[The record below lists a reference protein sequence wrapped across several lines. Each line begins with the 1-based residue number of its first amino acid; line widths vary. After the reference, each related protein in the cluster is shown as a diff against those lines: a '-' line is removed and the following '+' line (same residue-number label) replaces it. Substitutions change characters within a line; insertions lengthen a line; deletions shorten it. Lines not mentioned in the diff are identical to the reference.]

1 MPLDPTHEFK
11 DMVVAVVGGNTGVGP
26 AVVDAFAQRGAHVAV
41 GSVPGAPAWQGT
53 GAAWVREFDPFA
65 VDGPAAFLDGCEQGL
80 DPVEILIAV
89 PPPVKTGGVL
99 DLPPQRMREVIEVE
113 LLAPASLMQECARRM
128 IARKT
133 AGRIMAFIS
142 MSGKT
147 GVHKHVAP
155 YAAAKGG
162 LVTFS
167 RVLAAETAHT
177 GVTVNLIATA
187 LFDVQLAGKT
197 EEERAAITTGIP
209 VGRAGRSEEAAH
221 AALFLASRHAGYMTG
236 ETLSL
241 SGGRFMD

>member
-1 MPLDPTHEFK
+1 MTRHQDNEFK
-11 DMVVAVVGGNTGVGP
+11 DVVVAVVGGNTGVGP
-26 AVVDAFAQRGAHVAV
+26 AVVDAFASGMARVAV
-41 GSVPGAPAWQGT
+41 GVVPGAAPW
-53 GAAWVREFDPFA
+53 REESTALALDFDP
-65 VDGPAAFLDGCEQGL
+65 AASDAASNFLDACEQRLG
-80 DPVEILIAV
+80 PVDVLIAV
-89 PPPVKTGGVL
+89 PSPVKTGGVL
-99 DLPPQRMREVIEVE
+99 DIAPQRMREIVEAE
-113 LLAPASLMQECARRM
+113 LLGPVYLMQECARRM
-128 IARKT
+128 MRRGAG
-133 AGRIMAFIS
+133 GRIMAFIS

-197 EEERAAITTGIP
+197 PEERAAIETGIP
-209 VGRAGRSEEAAH
+209 VGRAGRSVEAAH
-221 AALFLASRHAGYMTG
+221 AALFLASRNAAYITG
-236 ETLSL
+236 ETLNL